1 MRVSVIGSGSQGNAT
16 LFEAGGARVLVD
28 AGISVRALR
37 KRLREL
43 EIADTGFDALVIT
56 HSHADHVQHA
66 ARWAKHLEVPIY
78 ASAATRRDAT
88 ALSSIRVEDIRP
100 RGKIRLGG
108 LTIHTVPLPHDA
120 PQIAI
125 IAESKEGE
133 RVALV
138 TDLGHIPATLKHDL
152 ADCETVLLESNHC
165 REQLAIAPYPPFLK
179 RRIAGERGHLSN
191 EQAAGLIRDL
201 PDVRRLVLMHLSQ
214 KANSP
219 RRARQVAMEALGGR
233 NVELLIAKQDTPLVL
248 PTLARPVHAS
258 EQETKQLALAF

>member
-1 MRVSVIGSGSQGNAT
+1 MRVSVISSGSQGNAT
-16 LFEAGGARVLVD
+16 LFEAGGSRVLVD

-37 KRLREL
+37 TKLKELR
-43 EIADTGFDALVIT
+43 IADTGFDALVIT

-66 ARWAKHLEVPIY
+66 ARWAKQLDVPVY
-78 ASAATRRDAT
+78 ASPTTKRDAS
-88 ALSSIRVEDIRP
+88 ALSSMRVADIRP
-100 RGKIRLGG
+100 RGKIHFEG

-125 IAESKEGE
+125 IAESKRDE

-138 TDLGHIPATLKHDL
+138 TDLGHVPGSLRHDL

-165 REQLAIAPYPPFLK
+165 PEQLALAPYPPFLK

-201 PDVRRLVLMHLSQ
+201 PNLQRLVLMHLSQ

-233 NVELLIAKQDTPLVL
+233 RVELLVANQDASLVL
-248 PTLARPVHAS
+248 PALTRAT
-258 EQETKQLALAF
+258 EQLALAF